1 MVDCSSRC
9 CWWRPGEHR
18 GSIGKFDRELA
29 LWLLRDGSQP
39 YEAKIGIVAEIFS
52 ISPAEAEEQDEEL
65 TLRAMQALGWRRIAD
80 KAGKPNAKLNN
91 KEAAVWQG
99 ILDVLDKIDEEA
111 GVPEEL

>member
-1 MVDCSSRC
+1 
-9 CWWRPGEHR
+9 
-18 GSIGKFDRELA
+18 
-29 LWLLRDGSQP
+29 
-39 YEAKIGIVAEIFS
+39 
-52 ISPAEAEEQDEEL
+52 
-65 TLRAMQALGWRRIAD
+65 MQALGWRRIAD